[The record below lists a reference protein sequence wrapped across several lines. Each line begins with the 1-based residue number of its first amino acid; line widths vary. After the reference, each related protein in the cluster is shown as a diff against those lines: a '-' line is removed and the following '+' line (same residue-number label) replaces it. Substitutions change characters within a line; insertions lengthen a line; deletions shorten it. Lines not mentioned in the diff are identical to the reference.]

1 MPGLHPSLI
10 DEGTA
15 FKEIL
20 EDVRYRLAVEYL
32 KSGHLTIQE
41 IAYTLGYT
49 ASPTSAGRSSAVK
62 VFRLRRTGRA
72 RTGALEAGN
81 VFGRFGW
88 RTWSIIRGYPG
99 AAGRQGRCDDT
110 RGRAAGLLQSRS
122 TRFFHRKWL

>member
-1 MPGLHPSLI
+1 MLVFQECRGCTGVFGFPSLNVTARLSHMTPRTLHRSLI

-49 ASPTSAGRSSAVK
+49 ASPTSAGRSSAGR
-62 VFRLRRTGRA
+62 VFHLPRTERA
-72 RTGALEAGN
+72 RAGLFEPATPS
-81 VFGRFGW
+81 V
-88 RTWSIIRGYPG
+88 
-99 AAGRQGRCDDT
+99 AAGG
-110 RGRAAGLLQSRS
+110 GLGA
-122 TRFFHRKWL
+122 

>member
-49 ASPTSAGRSSAVK
+49 ASPTSAGRSSAGR
-62 VFRLRRTGRA
+62 VFPLR
-72 RTGALEAGN
+72 
-81 VFGRFGW
+81 V
-88 RTWSIIRGYPG
+88 PG
-99 AAGRQGRCDDT
+99 AREQGRLKLAT
-110 RGRAAGLLQSRS
+110 SSVATGGGLGA
-122 TRFFHRKWL
+122 